1 MIANYPAGFGFKL
14 TQSQIKQARTWD
26 GKKDTAINT
35 TEGVIFDHL
44 NIYVFFAF
52 FYDSLKQILPI

>member
-1 MIANYPAGFGFKL
+1 MTANYPAGFGFKL

-35 TEGVIFDHL
+35 TSMF
-44 NIYVFFAF
+44 
-52 FYDSLKQILPI
+52 SLLSFMIH